1 MLNLLF
7 IFVALLMSSVLIA
20 RFAGLPK
27 NITLLFIAQPLVMAA
42 APVMV
47 FVGGLISTDMAPDPS
62 LVTLPLGMM
71 IAGVAA
77 ATVPAALLAKQWGR
91 RQAVMF
97 GFSASVLGHLLACY
111 AVWQSNF
118 ILFNLAGFLLGC
130 AGAFGQQLR
139 FAAMESLDSP
149 TLIPRAIS
157 VLMFTGIFAA
167 LIGPEVALLAKGL
180 SVDWLG
186 AEGSYA
192 TAFII
197 MASMSFVAILIVS
210 RFKNPEV
217 EAHDIELPS
226 RPLRVIIRQPVFI
239 IAMMAAALGFGLM
252 SFIMT
257 ATPLSMHSLHGHSLE
272 HTKWVIQSHVSAMYL
287 PSLLTIWLGQ
297 KIPIKYFLMVGTV
310 MFVLVLII
318 ATQGH
323 ELVHYWWALVVLGIG
338 WNFLFFA
345 GTTLLPRS
353 YQASE
358 KHKVQAINDF
368 SVFAFQSASS
378 LLAGWVVFQFGW
390 SGIVMASTPFVL
402 VMLLTAAYVQFKPNY
417 FA

>member
-1 MLNLLF
+1 MLNLIV
-7 IFVALLMSSVLIA
+7 IFTVLIVCALLIQ
-20 RFAGLPK
+20 RKAGLPT
-27 NITLLFIAQPLVMAA
+27 NITLLFLAQPLVMAA

-47 FVGGLISTDMAPDPS
+47 FVGGIISTEMTPDPS

-77 ATVPAALLAKQWGR
+77 ATVPAALLAKRWGR

-97 GFSASVLGHLLACY
+97 GFSASVLGHLLVSLAILK
-111 AVWQSNF
+111 SNF
-118 ILFNLAGFLLGC
+118 LLFNVAGFLLGC

-139 FAAMESLDSP
+139 FAAMESLSDKA
-149 TLIPRAIS
+149 LIPRAIS
-157 VLMFTGIFAA
+157 ILMFTGIFAA
-167 LIGPEVALLAKGL
+167 LIGPEVALLSQRL
-180 SVDWLG
+180 SFSWL
-186 AEGSYA
+186 AADGSYA
-192 TAFII
+192 FVFII
-197 MASMSFVAILIVS
+197 MAAMSFVAILIVS
-210 RFKNPEV
+210 QFKNPPV
-217 EAHDIELPS
+217 VAHDVAQSS
-226 RPLRVIIRQPVFI
+226 RPLIDIIKQPVFV

-257 ATPLSMHSLHGHSLE
+257 ATPLSMHNLHGHSLE

-297 KIPIKYFLMVGTV
+297 KIPIKYFIMVGTL
-310 MFVLVLII
+310 MFVVVLLI

-323 ELVHYWWALVVLGIG
+323 QLVHYWWALVVLGIG

-353 YQASE
+353 YQEPE

-368 SVFAFQSASS
+368 SVFAFQGASS
-378 LLAGWVVFQFGW
+378 LLAGWVVFRFGW
-390 SGIVMASTPFVL
+390 HGIIMVSLPFVV
-402 VMLLTAAYVQFKPNY
+402 VMLFLSVVSLSVLRK
-417 FA
+417 

>member
-7 IFVALLMSSVLIA
+7 IFVALLMSSGLIA

-27 NITLLFIAQPLVMAA
+27 NITLLFVAQPLVMAA

-47 FVGGLISTDMAPDPS
+47 FVGGIISTDMTPDPS

-77 ATVPAALLAKQWGR
+77 ATVPAALLAQRWGR

-97 GFSASVLGHLLACY
+97 GFSASVFGHLLASF
-111 AVWQSNF
+111 AVLQSNF
-118 ILFNLAGFLLGC
+118 ILFNLAGFFLGC

-192 TAFII
+192 TAFVI
-197 MASMSFVAILIVS
+197 MACMSFVAILIVS
-210 RFKNPEV
+210 RFQNPQV

-226 RPLRVIIRQPVFI
+226 RPIHVIIRQPVFI

-297 KIPIKYFLMVGTV
+297 KIPIKYFLMVGTL
-310 MFVLVLII
+310 MFVVVLLI
-318 ATQGH
+318 ATRGH
-323 ELVHYWWALVVLGIG
+323 QLVHYWWALVVLGVG

-353 YQASE
+353 YQTAE

-368 SVFAFQSASS
+368 SVFAFQGASS

-390 SGIVMASTPFVL
+390 TGIVLASTPFVV
-402 VMLLTAAYVQFKPNY
+402 VMLMVALASFIALKNKT
-417 FA
+417 